1 MEKESMAAMTVEEKI
16 RNLAAEYAEQLEKRI
31 DQRVEEMKDDD
42 RSHFLIYRVLGIT
55 DEEGQLIDV
64 YQNKGRFLYRYAGA
78 FLESAAKL
86 CFQER
91 YPEADSVRIPNTQGR
106 RPRTFEI
113 DCLIDQ
119 DAIEIKWRD
128 ATTDGDHI
136 TKEHTRIKTVADAG
150 YTPIRVMFYYPNRA
164 QAIRIQQTLETLYTG
179 VNGEYYYGENAWD
192 YIKQRTGI
200 DLKATLEK
208 IAEENTQRP

>member
-1 MEKESMAAMTVEEKI
+1 MEKESMALMTIEEKI
-16 RNLAAEYAEQLEKRI
+16 RNLAAEYAEQLKERI
-31 DQRVEEMKDDD
+31 GQRVEEMKDDD
-42 RSHFLIYRVLGIT
+42 KSHFLIYRVLGIT
-55 DEEGQLIDV
+55 DEEGHLIDV

-78 FLESAAKL
+78 FLENVAKL

-91 YPEADSVRIPNTQGR
+91 YPEADSVRIPNTLGR
-106 RPRTFEI
+106 RPKTFEI

-179 VNGEYYYGENAWD
+179 VNGEYYYGENAWN
-192 YIKQRTGI
+192 YVKQRTGI
-200 DLKATLEK
+200 DLKAILEK
-208 IAEENTQRP
+208 IAEEEKS